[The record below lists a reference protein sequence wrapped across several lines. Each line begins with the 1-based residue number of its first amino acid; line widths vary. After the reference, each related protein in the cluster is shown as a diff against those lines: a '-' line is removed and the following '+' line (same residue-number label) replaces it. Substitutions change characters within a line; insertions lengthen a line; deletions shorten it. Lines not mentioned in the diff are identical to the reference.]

1 MFHRTTI
8 AGRLCLISA
17 DAITILMTWYTAI
30 RMGVL
35 RRGPYWSRP
44 SFWQIMF
51 RDAFTSAPCWREIR
65 PTYCLRSAPTDFD
78 PVYYVS
84 TFTEP
89 ATAVLVC

>member
-1 MFHRTTI
+1 MFAGIVQTYCLAPATI

-17 DAITILMTWYTAI
+17 DAIIILMTWYTAI

-51 RDAFTSAPCWREIR
+51 RDGM
-65 PTYCLRSAPTDFD
+65 
-78 PVYYVS
+78 
-84 TFTEP
+84 
-89 ATAVLVC
+89 